1 MESADAPSRGFF
13 LYGWLR
19 MSHKQCLFL
28 YLPKQHM
35 KAAAGAEASTAE
47 WHNEIAYD
55 RAQYL
60 LEGDWE
66 RRRVVTH
73 NVIRWWYCSGSG
85 IGTSPMIRHV
95 YTYKILYMSSIYR
108 SFWGCISVFIC
119 LYWISPVTTIP
130 TTDAFKLSEYGD
142 AFGIFL
148 SCVCGD
154 RLGVSHKPSAAVPVN
169 QSRYFKPKPD
179 LGLNPTRWPLF
190 LNLSKVQTQT

>member
-1 MESADAPSRGFF
+1 MTGRSTCWRGTESEGEWWPITLFGGGIAVVVESERAPSYDTFTHTK
-13 LYGWLR
+13 YCI
-19 MSHKQCLFL
+19 CLVF
-28 YLPKQHM
+28 
-35 KAAAGAEASTAE
+35 
-47 WHNEIAYD
+47 
-55 RAQYL
+55 
-60 LEGDWE
+60 
-66 RRRVVTH
+66 
-73 NVIRWWYCSGSG
+73 
-85 IGTSPMIRHV
+85 IG
-95 YTYKILYMSSIYR
+95 L
-108 SFWGCISVFIC
+108 FWGCISVFIC
-119 LYWISPVTTIP
+119 LYWISPVTTIT